1 MQTSR
6 HPQTQENIMNK
17 ARRNALKK
25 ALPFILEAQ
34 KAMEKALS
42 IVSDTKD
49 EEKEAYDNLNTSMQE
64 GDLGQSMEEAINLLE
79 EITDSFDAIDLKIIA
94 EKIAEVA
101 DVNCEEDFKIAKI
114 TEAEAEKRKYDR
126 LPEWAKSR
134 IQVLEKK
141 VLETEEKLR
150 NMFPDPDPEKTGQIL
165 IEDYGSPMRGKVLP
179 AEMIRITG
187 SNIRIYGERKR
198 KGNSICIEATDM
210 NVLSVR
216 PSASNT
222 IMVEAVDR

>member
-1 MQTSR
+1 
-6 HPQTQENIMNK
+6 MNK

-64 GDLGQSMEEAINLLE
+64 GDMGQSMEEAINLLE

-165 IEDYGSPMRGKVLP
+165 IEDYGSPMRGRVLP
-179 AEMIRITG
+179 AEMIKITG

-198 KGNSICIEATDM
+198 KGDAICIEATDM

>member
-1 MQTSR
+1 
-6 HPQTQENIMNK
+6 MNK

-64 GDLGQSMEEAINLLE
+64 GDMGQSMEEAINLLE

-179 AEMIRITG
+179 AEMIKITG

-198 KGNSICIEATDM
+198 KGDAICIEATDM

>member
-1 MQTSR
+1 
-6 HPQTQENIMNK
+6 MNK

-25 ALPFILEAQ
+25 ALPLILEAQ
-34 KAMEKALS
+34 KAMEKALN
-42 IVSDTKD
+42 IVSEAKD
-49 EEKEAYDNLNTSMQE
+49 EEKDTYDNLNTSMQE
-64 GDLGQSMEEAINLLE
+64 GDLGQSIEEAINLLE

-101 DVNCEEDFKIAKI
+101 DVNSEEDFKIAKI
-114 TEAEAEKRKYDR
+114 TEAEAEKRKYER

-134 IQVLEKK
+134 IQMLEKK
-141 VLETEEKLR
+141 VLETEEKLV
-150 NMFPDPDPEKTGQIL
+150 NIFPDPDPEKPGQIL

-179 AEMIRITG
+179 AEMIKITG

-198 KGNSICIEATDM
+198 KGDAICIEATDM
-210 NVLSVR
+210 NVLNVR

-222 IMVEAVDR
+222 IIVEAVDR